1 MKTYGDL
8 EVWLHA
14 FLNLALKKAGVK
26 LHVPAAISVGEDPR
40 KSLCRGQFKSLCRGQ
55 FKSLCRGQFKSLCRG
70 QFKSRSGGNIRRKI
84 PPPPAGN
91 LKEFP
96 RFSSPSPSGYTAYAT
111 PANPIILKRVLQ
123 DMTPGGG
130 SEDSGLLTN
139 CATIRLSWVRLQW
152 LKLMRC
158 QVRHCSDVTQ
168 LPFRLLLP
176 SCKTLP
182 AHSSSVNLL
191 APEFYI

>member
-40 KSLCRGQFKSLCRGQ
+40 
-55 FKSLCRGQFKSLCRG
+55 KSLCRGQFKSLCRG